1 MQFASEQYR
10 NQLEVNK
17 ENAINNLTG
26 AESGM
31 TKEQI
36 TERQREL
43 EEDSY
48 QTNLKIRAVE
58 DEIYN
63 LNRQIRDEQDIIA
76 GYKDTIEKHNRKIRD
91 YEWDIYDAEQLYLAD
106 LEKEQAANNL
116 LLAQADQKQTYAGNV
131 LKIQKARWDRESA
144 IISAEQQLQI
154 AALEIYDQQGIAIDS
169 NTASM
174 VEFGKAAAAAY
185 KAIQTGNFGY
195 KPNKKNKRKIQEQR
209 AAETARLK
217 EELEGYL
224 SGFANVDS
232 LLANTVDLDK
242 IAIPNMATASY
253 NVPASAVGS
262 AAVSG
267 IMGTVTNNYNTNNVN
282 VSSVTSSSADDIANL
297 VMQKI
302 NFAQMG
308 NVR

>member
-1 MQFASEQYR
+1 
-10 NQLEVNK
+10 
-17 ENAINNLTG
+17 
-26 AESGM
+26 
-31 TKEQI
+31 
-36 TERQREL
+36 
-43 EEDSY
+43 
-48 QTNLKIRAVE
+48 
-58 DEIYN
+58 
-63 LNRQIRDEQDIIA
+63 
-76 GYKDTIEKHNRKIRD
+76 
-91 YEWDIYDAEQLYLAD
+91 
-106 LEKEQAANNL
+106 
-116 LLAQADQKQTYAGNV
+116 
-131 LKIQKARWDRESA
+131 
-144 IISAEQQLQI
+144 
-154 AALEIYDQQGIAIDS
+154 
-169 NTASM
+169 M

-195 KPNKKNKRKIQEQR
+195 KPNKKNNRKIQEQR

-224 SGFANVDS
+224 SGFADVDS
-232 LLANTVDLDK
+232 LLASTVDLDK
-242 IAIPNMATASY
+242 VAIPNMATASY